1 MKQKYNVILRLIRPI
16 LHIGI
21 IIIVFYVMYRIRLF
35 TDLIPGVQLRIPVIN
50 YQENMSF
57 GIIAAF
63 AFVFIGILKN
73 LYELNKPIQRYFQTF
88 TKTWVYWIIVITFI
102 WYFGQGFIFFFGI
115 SRFIIVLGALVSFLI
130 LFLFDQVRNYFESRE
145 HRNGNNKILIVW
157 SDTLE
162 SYKAIEKIKNGF
174 SFKTEFITHKEI
186 NDINITEYFIVVAVG
201 SFEKE
206 VLQNIFERVRF
217 SDDIR
222 FYHISEWFFL
232 EDVVYSPENIDNII
246 ALEYKHS
253 KLDGRSIVL
262 KKWVDIIMALFLIII
277 FSPMMLLIGIII
289 KIDSRGPVLY
299 KSKRVGKHS
308 KLFTFLKFRS
318 MYTDMSVGYWGEKA
332 DEMYKKLIES
342 DANIRHGVLPKIAND
357 PRITRVGRFLRK
369 TSLDELPQL
378 FCVIRW
384 TMSLIGPRPHLPKE
398 VEKYESR
405 QKRLLSIKP
414 GITWYAQVF
423 GRDNLDFEEEAK
435 LDLYYIQ
442 NRSLFLDVYII
453 LATFWVVF
461 KGK

>member
-1 MKQKYNVILRLIRPI
+1 MNRKYNVVLRLLRPI
-16 LHIGI
+16 IHIGI

-35 TDLIPGVQLRIPVIN
+35 TDLIPGVQLKIPIIN
-50 YQENMSF
+50 YQENMAFS
-57 GIIAAF
+57 IIAAF
-63 AFVFIGILKN
+63 AFVVIGIIEN

-88 TKTWVYWIIVITFI
+88 TKTWIYWVIVITFI
-102 WYFGQGFIFFFGI
+102 SYFGQWFVFFFWI
-115 SRFIIVLGALVSFLI
+115 SRFIIVVGACVSFMG
-130 LFLFDQVRNYFESRE
+130 LFLFDQIRNYLEARR
-145 HRNGNNKILIVW
+145 HRDGDNKILIVW

-162 SYKAIEKIKNGF
+162 SYKAIEKIKNWF

-186 NDINITEYFIVVAVG
+186 KDINIATYFIVVAVG

-206 VLQNIFERVRF
+206 VLQELFEKVRF
-217 SDDIR
+217 SDNTR

-253 KLDGRSIVL
+253 KLDGRSIIL
-262 KKWVDIIMALFLIII
+262 KKLADLFVSWVLIII
-277 FSPMMLLIGIII
+277 ALPFMIIIGCII
-289 KIDSRGPVLY
+289 KIDSRGPILY
-299 KSKRVGKHS
+299 RSQRVGRYG
-308 KLFTFLKFRS
+308 KLFNFLKFRS
-318 MYTDMSVGYWGEKA
+318 MYTHMSVGYGGTKA
-332 DEMYKKLIES
+332 DELYKKLIAS
-342 DANIRHGVLPKIAND
+342 DANVRQWVLPKIHND
-357 PRITRVGRFLRK
+357 PRVTRVGKFLRK

-378 FCVIRW
+378 FCIFRW
-384 TMSLIGPRPHLPKE
+384 TMSLVWPRPHLPSE
-398 VEKYESR
+398 VKNYESR

-423 GRDNLDFEEEAK
+423 GRDSLDFEEEAK

-442 NRSLFLDVYII
+442 NRSLFLDIYIV